1 MMIRTRFAP
10 SPTGDLHIGSVRTA
24 LYSYLY
30 ARHYGGEFF
39 LRIEDTDAARSTE
52 LSLQSILE
60 GMAWLG
66 LKEDG
71 DVRYQSKRQQQYHQ
85 AVDKLMASGH
95 AYRCYCSKERLDSL
109 RAQQMAEK
117 QKPRYDGYC
126 RDHQQ
131 AQQDAFVIR
140 FKNPQSGSVTFA
152 DLVLGEIE
160 INQSELD
167 DLILLRSDGSPTYNL
182 TVVVDDSEMAISH
195 VIRGMDHVNNTPKQI
210 NLFRALGIEPPI
222 YGHLPMIHGS
232 DGKKLS
238 KRHGAV
244 SVMQYRHE
252 GYLPQALINYL
263 LRLGWSHGDQEIFSQ
278 QEMVEWFDGSCLSRS
293 PAVFD
298 YDKLQWLNQHYL
310 KTFDSA
316 VIVTELQHQFERL
329 AIDTTQGPPLTEV
342 IAAQAER
349 VKTLHEMAE
358 RSRYFYQ
365 AVEQYDEKAAKKNL
379 NAEILP
385 WLPALIERLQQ
396 LSQWDKNAI
405 HDIVKEIAAEFDLKL
420 GKVAQP
426 IRVALTGNTTSPPID
441 LTLELLGREQT
452 IQRLL
457 QAKAWVAAKGL

>member
-71 DVRYQSKRQQQYHQ
+71 DVCYQSKRQQQYHQ

-405 HDIVKEIAAEFDLKL
+405 HDIVKEIASEFDLKL

-426 IRVALTGNTTSPPID
+426 IRVALTGNTASPPID